1 MTDELA
7 KPAASAGFAVVYGI
21 ADNPAK
27 ALAEEGPA
35 LRAAGCRLSPRLA
48 LIEPGTPPLMLNSR
62 GWANL
67 SPQAAG
73 DLAGP
78 TDMIRFC
85 RWALESRTP
94 LFARP
99 IRLFI
104 QSYLDFVENEVERQR
119 LTLETLMARAGLSA
133 ADDLPTYRDWM
144 FSALLALPNAHVAC
158 SLGEDQALNAD
169 AFARVDIL
177 FWTGREILAV
187 LLEGLTM
194 ATPEQARR
202 LARLKSAR
210 ADLRVV
216 RIPAMVTGGQLIPEQ
231 LREQLTGFW
240 HGLTLPFGLFRAPA
254 LAQDYPFRVH

>member
-1 MTDELA
+1 
-7 KPAASAGFAVVYGI
+7 
-21 ADNPAK
+21 
-27 ALAEEGPA
+27 
-35 LRAAGCRLSPRLA
+35 

-73 DLAGP
+73 NLAGP

-104 QSYLDFVENEVERQR
+104 QSYLDFVEGEVERQR
-119 LTLETLMARAGLSA
+119 LTLETLVARAGLSA
-133 ADDLPTYRDWM
+133 ADDLATYRYWM

-202 LARLKSAR
+202 LAQLESAR
-210 ADLRVV
+210 ADLHVV
-216 RIPAMVTGGQLIPEQ
+216 RIPARVTEGQLIPEQ
-231 LREQLTGFW
+231 LREQLISFW

-254 LAQDYPFRVH
+254 LAKDYPFRAHSARLQRVPVRHGVGRADITTLPMAIAEYSGEDINY

>member
-1 MTDELA
+1 
-7 KPAASAGFAVVYGI
+7 
-21 ADNPAK
+21 
-27 ALAEEGPA
+27 
-35 LRAAGCRLSPRLA
+35 
-48 LIEPGTPPLMLNSR
+48 
-62 GWANL
+62 
-67 SPQAAG
+67 
-73 DLAGP
+73 
-78 TDMIRFC
+78 MIRFC
-85 RWALESRTP
+85 RYALERRTP

-104 QSYLDFVENEVERQR
+104 QSYLDFVEGEVERQR

-158 SLGEDQALNAD
+158 NPGEDQALDAD

-202 LARLKSAR
+202 LARLELAR

-216 RIPAMVTGGQLIPEQ
+216 RIPAVVTGGQPIPEQ
-231 LREQLTGFW
+231 LRERLTNFW

-254 LAQDYPFRVH
+254 LAQDYPFRSHSARLQRVPVRPGAERADIKTLPVAIAEYSGEDINY